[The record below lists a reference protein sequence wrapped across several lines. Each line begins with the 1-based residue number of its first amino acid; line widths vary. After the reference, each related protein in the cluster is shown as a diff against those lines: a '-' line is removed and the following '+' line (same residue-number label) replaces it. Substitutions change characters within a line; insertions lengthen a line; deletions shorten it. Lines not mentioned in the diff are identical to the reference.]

1 MSLGCLALVG
11 SWCLNP
17 SLTLHVRAISA
28 QYSIDLYNE
37 MNPSSNDPAYL
48 HSVSSAVYAALQSA
62 DPDAVWVMQV
72 RVLLGCCIACCASRI
87 YDLVDLIPCQWGS
100 RCSMCPCMLC
110 AVYERALNVV
120 FTSPRGIRPASVCQP
135 PLIPLQFVTLTNGL
149 RLLPVWYMVGA
160 FGRGGCSPTIQTF
173 GGRHRSRGSC
183 REYPPRP

>member
-72 RVLLGCCIACCASRI
+72 RVLSGRCIACFVAC
-87 YDLVDLIPCQWGS
+87 VDDPMYLIPGS
-100 RCSMCPCMLC
+100 CMCPCLFCVLC
-110 AVYERALNVV
+110 AVYERAPLTVV
-120 FTSPRGIRPASVCQP
+120 
-135 PLIPLQFVTLTNGL
+135 PLQSFTLTNVV
-149 RLLPVWYMVGA
+149 RLLPMWCMVGG
-160 FGRGGCSPTIQTF
+160 FGRGGCSPTTQTF

>member
-72 RVLLGCCIACCASRI
+72 RVLSGRCIACFVACI
-87 YDLVDLIPCQWGS
+87 DDPMYLIPGS
-100 RCSMCPCMLC
+100 LGLQI
-110 AVYERALNVV
+110 VYVLVC
-120 FTSPRGIRPASVCQP
+120 SVCCVP
-135 PLIPLQFVTLTNGL
+135 FMKGL
-149 RLLPVWYMVGA
+149 P
-160 FGRGGCSPTIQTF
+160 
-173 GGRHRSRGSC
+173 
-183 REYPPRP
+183 